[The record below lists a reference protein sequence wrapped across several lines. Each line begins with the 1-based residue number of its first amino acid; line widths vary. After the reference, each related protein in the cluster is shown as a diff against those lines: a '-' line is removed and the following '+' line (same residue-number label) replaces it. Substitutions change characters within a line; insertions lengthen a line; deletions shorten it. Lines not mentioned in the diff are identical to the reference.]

1 MAINIEEELKN
12 YIGAIVKFSKQMY
25 LESSVSD
32 KDDLIQAGTIGM
44 INGLKTFSPERAK
57 QTGTKKS
64 TYVIQC
70 IRNAI
75 LQEANRFYG
84 PLSLPHNK
92 RLRLNAFKKLQ
103 SRGVSANHIK
113 TVMKMSDTEYDQ
125 LERIIRVGQIVPV
138 ADALPMEDEN
148 GMVHHDQKSDLTSLL
163 EEVELDDDEKQL
175 LRFKLEGMT
184 YSQIAEHYGLSRE
197 TMRKRV
203 HKVLEKIRNKA

>member
-1 MAINIEEELKN
+1 MIDIEKELKN

-25 LESSVSD
+25 LESTVSD

-57 QTGTKKS
+57 AAGTKKT

-103 SRGVSANHIK
+103 SRGVSKRDIK
-113 TVMKMSDTEYDQ
+113 TAMKMSDAEYSQ
-125 LERIIRVGQIVPV
+125 LEAIIRVGQIVPV
-138 ADALPMEDEN
+138 PEALPSDDDQT
-148 GMVHHDQKSDLTSLL
+148 MVTHDKHSDLASLL
-163 EEVELDDDEKQL
+163 EEVQLDDEEKQL

>member
-1 MAINIEEELKN
+1 MDIEKELNN
-12 YIGAIVKFSKQMY
+12 YLGAIVQYANRMY

-44 INGLKTFSPERAK
+44 INGLNSFNPGKAK
-57 QTGTKKS
+57 QTGTKKT

-75 LQEANRFYG
+75 LQEANKFYG

-92 RLRLNAFKKLQ
+92 RLRLNAFKKLLN
-103 SRGVSANHIK
+103 RGLEASEIK
-113 TVMKMSDTEYDQ
+113 TLMKMSETEFSR
-125 LERIIRVGQIVPV
+125 LEDIAKIADCV
-138 ADALPMEDEN
+138 AVSHTLVDSSKEE
-148 GMVHHDQKSDLTSLL
+148 L
-163 EEVELDDDEKQL
+163 EEEILCILEDMELTDDERQL
-175 LRFKLEGMT
+175 LKFKIEGMT

-203 HKVLEKIRNKA
+203 HRLFDKIKSRIK

>member
-1 MAINIEEELKN
+1 MAIDIEKELKN

-25 LESSVSD
+25 LESTVSD
-32 KDDLIQAGTIGM
+32 ADDLIQAGTIGM
-44 INGLKTFSPERAK
+44 INGLKTFSPERAAE
-57 QTGTKKS
+57 TGTKKT

-92 RLRLNAFKKLQ
+92 RLRLNAFKKLLH
-103 SRGVSANHIK
+103 RGVSKSDIK
-113 TVMKMSDTEYDQ
+113 TAMKMNEVEFEQLESITLIGRVATISDTLPEEDDSVLLSDKQ
-125 LERIIRVGQIVPV
+125 
-138 ADALPMEDEN
+138 ADI
-148 GMVHHDQKSDLTSLL
+148 TSLL
-163 EEVELDDDEKQL
+163 EDVQLNDDEKQL
-175 LRFKLEGMT
+175 LKFKLEGMT